1 MNAEKRIGLAELIGD
16 LRKELIKAQRE
27 GSDDEIRFLLEEVE
41 VEVEV
46 TSAKK
51 ATGEAGVE
59 FWVVNTKAGG
69 EIATESVQTLKLK
82 LKPQK
87 GDGGSQQTSG
97 QAQVLINTPSVRPN
111 D

>member
-16 LRKELIKAQRE
+16 LRKELIKAQRK
-27 GSDDEIRFLLEEVE
+27 GSDDEIRFLLDEVE
-41 VEVEV
+41 VEVKV

-59 FWVVNTKAGG
+59 FWVVNTKAEG
-69 EIATESVQTLKLK
+69 EISRESVQTLKLK
-82 LKPQK
+82 LKPQNAASH
-87 GDGGSQQTSG
+87 SQSNE
-97 QAQVLINTPSVRPN
+97 VLINRMDGKPK

>member
-16 LRKELIKAQRE
+16 LRKELIKAQLE
-27 GSDDEIRFLLEEVE
+27 GSEDEIRFLLEEVE

-46 TSAKK
+46 ASAKK

-59 FWVVNTKAGG
+59 FWVVNTKAEG
-69 EIATESVQTLKLK
+69 ETSTESVQTLKLK
-82 LKPQK
+82 LKPKNAASRSQSNEVFINRT
-87 GDGGSQQTSG
+87 DGK
-97 QAQVLINTPSVRPN
+97 PK